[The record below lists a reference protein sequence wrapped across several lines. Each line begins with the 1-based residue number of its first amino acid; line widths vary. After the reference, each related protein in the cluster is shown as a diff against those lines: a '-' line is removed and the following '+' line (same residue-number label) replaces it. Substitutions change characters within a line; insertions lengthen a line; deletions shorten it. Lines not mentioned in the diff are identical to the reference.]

1 MDNKDPGLN
10 ALSRSHPLRV
20 GLICLAIL
28 CNVIAPMTNW
38 PQQVRLLGYA
48 FVGVSMI
55 ILAIAYVQSGTD
67 DADKQKRRSLAT
79 GAALFA
85 LVAIYLLATR
95 SLGIWN

>member
-1 MDNKDPGLN
+1 MDKNDPSLNAPN

-28 CNVIAPMTNW
+28 CNVVAPMTNW

-55 ILAIAYVQSGTD
+55 ILAVAYVQSGTD
-67 DADKQKRRSLAT
+67 ADDKQKRRSLAIS
-79 GAALFA
+79 GALFA
-85 LVAIYLLATR
+85 LIAIYLLATR
-95 SLGIWN
+95 SIA